1 MGGAIQPA
9 VSLEP
14 TAISGGT
21 RAKSPSIFDNDDDRH
36 LLASK
41 DGAGAGAG
49 TIAAGKSSI
58 VDEAADSPARPSV
71 LATNALNFIS
81 TATPAT
87 LAAVAVAI
95 SAVIYALLGRIGLVL
110 IGAIGGVLVCISVQV
125 RNPAIAQA
133 VRGEQGPDVLARVWN
148 ELRIPEAD
156 KTKPDG
162 RDDDQ
167 DEITFKSFDDFRPE
181 TREALS
187 GLVDAVVRDY
197 IKWWYSPIIPGDH
210 SFPLA
215 CRKTLNSYLLSISN
229 RLSKKRPADAFLD
242 LLTNSSSILIAL
254 LSELAAAFAD
264 LPPESNM
271 TAADAVYNY
280 LASNPDS
287 RLANLVNQ
295 RQQAAKLRAVA
306 EDLLGFLDQGCQ
318 SCDPARVFLREILA
332 NSVLDSALQICSKAE
347 WINGWIVYLL
357 EAGEP
362 DLNQAIDVGMQT
374 GRDTASNL
382 FADIDGNVGNIG
394 IVKPVAARSSAEMDR
409 NRRKESLGHKKKLS
423 MTDEGLEE
431 AMEEMKRMND
441 IITRDVQHKH
451 QDSDPSSKSLE
462 LVSESH
468 DSTKKPFSPS
478 TDQSRNSAASNL
490 AEDPRL
496 STTTTA
502 SSFSIKGD
510 AQNTPIT
517 PRSTFESSS
526 SRPSSSSSS
535 SPPPP
540 PPQPQ
545 TQPPTQ
551 PQSQSQSQLQP
562 AAQQFTKNNQITP
575 SKGQAEGVDDENDD
589 DSPKKPPLTL
599 HNASFTLHDD
609 SPGDDSKIRTKPH
622 WDYLIQVEPSSSAH
636 SGWMI
641 VRRYSDFGTLH
652 EIMRR
657 IATIS
662 GATAFTELHKE
673 LPSWK
678 IHTRQS
684 LRGELERYLRDAC
697 WYQSLAESE
706 GMKRFLEK
714 SQGHSHG
721 LITTKGFA
729 WDTVGKSM
737 LDVLTTSPKDA
748 IMEGGKTLV
757 GGVSGVFGNIAG
769 LTRKSATSQSVDMTP
784 SAANNRL
791 SISTPSPRME
801 NSRSPARS
809 SERAS
814 MDSQRSSIISTQ
826 PGKVAPM
833 SRRPSNQFQGD
844 LVEAAELGRI
854 GRSMERMEAAG
865 SASASASAS
874 ARVSRSHS
882 RASSLA
888 ALRSPST
895 MSLDLARLPPP
906 PDDMP
911 SDHESVNGGEEAAQ
925 SRQHDIYQ
933 TIRGV
938 ASAPSATA
946 TTNANANAN
955 APPSLLPIVN
965 ASKKPIAKPAKQY
978 AQMSEQETRVA
989 VELLFAVINEMY
1001 TLSSAWNIRRTLLAA
1016 AKSFLLRPGN
1026 PSLLTVQ
1033 SLIQSS
1039 VLDANTS
1046 DAGIA
1051 TQLRKLRENVLPTEQ
1066 ERASWP
1072 AEMTTDEKEKLA
1084 IKARRLLIQSGV
1096 PAALMGV
1103 MGQAATGEA
1112 LGRVFDCLQI
1122 EEVARGLI
1130 FGLLLQAVRIVTH

>member
-1 MGGAIQPA
+1 MGSAVQPA
-9 VSLEP
+9 ISPEP
-14 TAISGGT
+14 LAQPSGTGT
-21 RAKSPSIFDNDDDRH
+21 ESPRIIDNEEDRQFPS
-36 LLASK
+36 SK
-41 DGAGAGAG
+41 DGA
-49 TIAAGKSSI
+49 IAAGSSI
-58 VDEAADSPARPSV
+58 AEEPADSPARASA
-71 LATNALNFIS
+71 LAAKALEFIS
-81 TATPAT
+81 KATPAT
-87 LAAVAVAI
+87 LSGLAVAV

-110 IGAIGGVLVCISVQV
+110 IGAIGGVLVFISIEV

-133 VRGEQGPDVLARVWN
+133 VRGEQGSDVLARVWS
-148 ELRIPEAD
+148 ELKRNADANKIKLDDRGEDEDEA
-156 KTKPDG
+156 
-162 RDDDQ
+162 
-167 DEITFKSFDDFRPE
+167 TFKSFDDFRPE
-181 TREALS
+181 TREALG

-215 CRKTLNSYLLSISN
+215 CRKTLNSYLLSVSN
-229 RLSKKRPADAFLD
+229 RISKKRPADAFLD

-254 LSELAAAFAD
+254 LSELAAAYAD

-287 RLANLVNQ
+287 RLANLLNQ
-295 RQQAAKLRAVA
+295 RQQAAKFRAVA

-318 SCDPARVFLREILA
+318 SCDPARIFLREILA
-332 NSVLDSALQICSKAE
+332 NSVLESTLQTCSKAE

-374 GRDTASNL
+374 GRDTGPNL
-382 FADIDGNVGNIG
+382 FADIDGNVGNIS
-394 IVKPVAARSSAEMDR
+394 IAKPVVARSSLEMDR

-423 MTDEGLEE
+423 MADEELEE
-431 AMEEMKRMND
+431 AMEEMKRMNAM
-441 IITRDVQHKH
+441 IARDNQHKK
-451 QDSDPSSKSLE
+451 QDSVHLGRHSDGSSKSLE
-462 LVSESH
+462 LVAESQ
-468 DSTKKPFSPS
+468 DTTKKPSQS
-478 TDQSRNSAASNL
+478 ADQSKASAAGDSVEKL
-490 AEDPRL
+490 HV
-496 STTTTA
+496 STTTTTTTSTSTKSEA
-502 SSFSIKGD
+502 E
-510 AQNTPIT
+510 NTPVT
-517 PRSTFESSS
+517 PRPTLESSCS
-526 SRPSSSSSS
+526 QPSSSSPS
-535 SPPPP
+535 
-540 PPQPQ
+540 PPQP
-545 TQPPTQ
+545 
-551 PQSQSQSQLQP
+551 
-562 AAQQFTKNNQITP
+562 AIQQFTKFDQVVP
-575 SKGQAEGVDDENDD
+575 VRGQAEDVDNDD
-589 DSPKKPPLTL
+589 DDDDDGNGGGGNPIKAPLTL

-609 SPGDDSKIRTKPH
+609 SPGDDNKIRTKPH

-641 VRRYSDFGTLH
+641 VRRYSDFSTLH

-678 IHTRQS
+678 IHTRES

-714 SQGHSHG
+714 SQGHTHSS
-721 LITTKGFA
+721 TTNTKSFG
-729 WDTVGKSM
+729 WETVGKNM
-737 LDVLTTSPKDA
+737 LDVLTTAPKDA
-748 IMEGGKTLV
+748 IVGGGKTLVGGGKTLV

-769 LTRKSATSQSVDMTP
+769 LTRRSTTSQSVDLTP
-784 SAANNRL
+784 AANRL

-801 NSRSPARS
+801 NARSPARS

-826 PGKVAPM
+826 PGKMAPM
-833 SRRPSNQFQGD
+833 SRRPSCQFQGD
-844 LVEAAELGRI
+844 VVEAAELGRI
-854 GRSMERMEAAG
+854 GRSMERVEADG
-865 SASASASAS
+865 SAPAS

-888 ALRSPST
+888 ALRSPSS

-911 SDHESVNGGEEAAQ
+911 SDYESANGGEETAQ
-925 SRQHDIYQ
+925 SRQHDIDQ
-933 TIRGV
+933 TIRGSV
-938 ASAPSATA
+938 PSSTTTASAGAGA
-946 TTNANANAN
+946 GANASAN
-955 APPSLLPIVN
+955 ASVPPSLLPIVN
-965 ASKKPIAKPAKQY
+965 GTKKPIAKPTKQY

-1046 DAGIA
+1046 DSGIA
-1051 TQLRKLRENVLPTEQ
+1051 TQLRKLRENTLPTEQ

-1084 IKARRLLIQSGV
+1084 IKARKLLIQSGV